1 MSALIAVTR
10 RISSA
15 TCTAALAA
23 TCLCGCATTPQKPMA
38 QIEAIGSSPVVV
50 IVGPADDLNPYGGTY
65 RKWLLRSFVNKRTR
79 TVTTQLYVEIGY
91 VGGWRRYSI
100 AQDTATHLS
109 VDRIG
114 SRVDTCFGKGVCS
127 LDETVGI
134 QLDDAQLQSHALMGY
149 TVRISAKSGESLTI
163 RIEPEQIH
171 AQLSALA
178 KFGRLS
184 PVTSPSRP
192 MGRKA
197 TAQL

>member
-1 MSALIAVTR
+1 
-10 RISSA
+10 
-15 TCTAALAA
+15 
-23 TCLCGCATTPQKPMA
+23 MA
-38 QIEAIGSSPVVV
+38 RVEAIGSSPVVV
-50 IVGPADDLNPYGGTY
+50 IVGPADDVNPYGGTY

-91 VGGWRRYSI
+91 VGGWRRYTI
-100 AQDTATHLS
+100 ASDTATHLA
-109 VDRIG
+109 VARIG

-134 QLDDAQLQSHALMGY
+134 QLDDAQLRSHAQLGY
-149 TVRISAKSGESLTI
+149 TVRISAKSGESVSITV
-163 RIEPEQIH
+163 EPEQIQ

-184 PVTSPSRP
+184 PATSPSKP

-197 TAQL
+197 TAQLLSTTTSLICITGDRSVYLGMSPRISPACGPKPA